1 MEKELDLIFKEE
13 CYQIIGSCM
22 RVHSDKGN
30 GFLEAVYQECLEY
43 EFEEQLIE
51 FEAQKKLKLYYFD
64 RELKQTYIPDF
75 ICERNIIVE
84 IKAVKEFDSIHKA
97 QVFNY
102 LKATGLKVGILANF
116 GSYPNVT
123 FERICY

>member
-1 MEKELDLIFKEE
+1 LSNLLFEE
-13 CYQIIGSCM
+13 ETYKIRKACFNVYNKMGC
-22 RVHSDKGN
+22 

-51 FEAQKKLKLYYFD
+51 FEAQKELKLYYFD

-75 ICERNIIVE
+75 ICDRNIIVE
-84 IKAVKEFDSIHKA
+84 IKAVKDFDPIHKA

-102 LKATGLKVGILANF
+102 LKATGLKVGILVNF